1 MAVKKKGKLG
11 GASSAPKTG
20 PGTNPLY
27 SAQQIWS
34 AGLGAMSRAQ
44 EGGTKLFDDLVREG
58 GRLQDGAL
66 TTAQK
71 VVMNAFEGA
80 QKRVNRSVD
89 DVKGQATETW
99 DNLEKIFQTRVQR
112 ALHQLGMP
120 TAEEIGDLTRKVNKL
135 SQSVEKL
142 AVSKPAA
149 RKPARKAPKKAA
161 KRSGASRRKGSKSAA
176 AAPEGT

>member
-11 GASSAPKTG
+11 GGSSAPKTG

-44 EGGTKLFDDLVREG
+44 EGGTKLFEDLVREG

-142 AVSKPAA
+142 AVSKPA
-149 RKPARKAPKKAA
+149 RKAPKKAA
-161 KRSGASRRKGSKSAA
+161 KRSGTSRRKGSKSGA
-176 AAPEGT
+176 AAPDGT